1 MGLEHRNGN
10 CYYTRSYRVNGRVRR
25 EHISSG
31 SMALLDAG
39 FDEVERME
47 ALQAKRKAQMQW
59 QEERKAAEALDAAV
73 NLVCDSAAAMF
84 RAAMEAAGFHQHSR
98 GQWRKK
104 RQEAKDEER
113 DQAREHE
120 ETVTA

>member
-1 MGLEHRNGN
+1 MGLEYRKGN

-31 SMALLDAG
+31 DMALLDAG

-47 ALQAKRKAQMQW
+47 ALQARRKAQMQW
-59 QEERKAAEALDAAV
+59 QEEREAAEALDAIV
-73 NLVCDSAAAMF
+73 DSVSDKAAAMF

-98 GQWRKK
+98 GEWRKK

-113 DQAREHE
+113 NQAREHK
-120 ETVTA
+120 ETVMA

>member
-1 MGLEHRNGN
+1 VGLEYRKGN
-10 CYYTRSYRVNGRVRR
+10 CYYTRSYRVNGRVQR

-31 SMALLDAG
+31 DMALLDAG

-47 ALQAKRKAQMQW
+47 ALQAKRKAQVQW

-73 NLVCDSAAAMF
+73 DLVSDNAMAMF
-84 RAAMEAAGFHQHSR
+84 RAAMEAAGFRQHSR

-113 DQAREHE
+113 DQVREHE

>member
-1 MGLEHRNGN
+1 MGLEYRNGN
-10 CYYTRSYRVNGRVRR
+10 CYYTRSHRVNGRVHR

-47 ALQAKRKAQMQW
+47 AREVKRQEQERW
-59 QEERKAAEALDAAV
+59 QEERKAAEALDATV

-84 RAAMEAAGFHQHSR
+84 RASMEAAGFHQHSR
-98 GQWRKK
+98 GEWRKK

-113 DQAREHE
+113 NQAREHE
-120 ETVTA
+120 ETVMA